1 MRATATSTREKGMAE
16 TPSGAPPCGWATLG
30 KVLPPQIVPAAPGG
44 HIEHNGQL
52 SPVSQ
57 MTVNR
62 LLGKS

>member
-1 MRATATSTREKGMAE
+1 
-16 TPSGAPPCGWATLG
+16 
-30 KVLPPQIVPAAPGG
+30 LPPQIVPAAPGQY
-44 HIEHNGQL
+44 IEHNGQL